1 MELTQIVPITH
12 KYGLHAR
19 ASQRFAEVATS
30 FDSQI
35 FISKD
40 GGHEADGKSIV
51 GLLTLGAEM
60 GNSLHLRVEGADAE
74 KCMAALVA
82 LIQDNFGG
90 V

>member
-1 MELTQIVPITH
+1 MELTQTVPITH

-30 FDSQI
+30 FKSEV

-40 GGHEADGKSIV
+40 GSPEADGSSVV
-51 GLLTLGAEM
+51 GLLMLGAEM
-60 GNSLHLRVEGADAE
+60 GNTLQLRISGDDAE
-74 KCMAALVA
+74 ACMAALVA
-82 LIQDNFGG
+82 LIEDNFGG